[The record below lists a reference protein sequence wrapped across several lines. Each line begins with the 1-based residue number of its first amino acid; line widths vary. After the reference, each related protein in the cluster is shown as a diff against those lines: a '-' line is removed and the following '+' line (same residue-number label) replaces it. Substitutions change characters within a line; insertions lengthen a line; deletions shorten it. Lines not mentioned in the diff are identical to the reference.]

1 MFGVSRRSNT
11 KRAVK
16 PHRDVKFPI
25 KKVEGLYYAAK
36 TKTLISCMAIAQ
48 MILHLFFFLLFA
60 YVYQNTIFTSITRKT
75 RGAFKHDLERADVSM
90 WSYVDTETPLKDD
103 HLPESNPDSSSNKCL
118 FYCCTCATLPT

>member
-1 MFGVSRRSNT
+1 MFGDSRRSNT
-11 KRAVK
+11 NRAVK

-25 KKVEGLYYAAK
+25 YEVEGLYYAAK
-36 TKTLISCMAIAQ
+36 TKTLINCMAIAQ
-48 MILHLFFFLLFA
+48 MILHLFFLSSLCICIPK
-60 YVYQNTIFTSITRKT
+60 YYFTSITRKT

-118 FYCCTCATLPT
+118 FYCCICATLPT